1 MMTTMASLDYVEEYL
16 DKLKIPYFIIGV
28 EILQFINANKEQGNW
43 ETLITQFFD
52 NFFKIDFNQ
61 SFNQPMVIYYRD
73 VLTEEIV
80 ELLHNYI
87 RNQCGNIENIVFIT
101 TNAVGLKRYYTKFC
115 QLHSTKGFNVIE
127 VPWALWYDISVTTE
141 TVTHLSQLPKKE
153 SIQSLFSYYGGT
165 YELNPP
171 ERTIM
176 TLFASRYADIAH
188 VESMTGPAQWQKVE
202 NYLEYLSY
210 FSDVNSIKKYRLD
223 YNQSV
228 DNQSYIIPRLIKTD
242 LQILGEIFNRSGPQW
257 QVDSKSFFSLIR
269 ETSCTQNF
277 YNLSEK
283 TMRCFFH
290 GIAVLPTHGSDIIED
305 LEDMG
310 FIINSKFI
318 DYSYLKEEN
327 LFYRLHALGVQ
338 LDSMKQNLNFDD
350 LYESWVDNYDQFLY
364 NCNYLINNYK
374 TQTILPRLDN
384 YFK

>member
-1 MMTTMASLDYVEEYL
+1 MTTVARPDCVETYL
-16 DKLKIPYFIIGV
+16 DKLKIPYFIISV

-43 ETLITQFFD
+43 ESSITRFFD

-61 SFNQPMVIYYRD
+61 SFNQPMVIYYRE
-73 VLTEEIV
+73 VITEEIL

-87 RNQCGNIENIVFIT
+87 KNQCGNIENIVFLT
-101 TNAVGLKRYYTKFC
+101 TQGVGLKRYYATFC

-127 VPWALWYDISVTTE
+127 VPWALGHEAFVLTE
-141 TVTHLSQLPKKE
+141 AEHLYQLPKKE

-171 ERTIM
+171 ERSIM

-188 VESMTGPAQWQKVE
+188 VESAARPAEWQKVK

-210 FSDVNSIKKYRLD
+210 FGDVNSINEYQSD
-223 YNQSV
+223 YDRSV
-228 DNQSYIIPRLIKTD
+228 NNQSYIIPQLIKTD
-242 LQILGEIFNRSGPQW
+242 SYIYMEKFDRQGPQW
-257 QVDSKSFFSLIR
+257 QVDSKCFFSLIR

-283 TMRCFFH
+283 TIRCFFH
-290 GIAVLPTHGSDIIED
+290 GIAVLPTHGAHIIDD
-305 LEDMG
+305 LQDMG
-310 FIINSKFI
+310 FIINSKFV

-327 LFYRLHALGVQ
+327 LFYRLQALGTQ
-338 LDSMKQNLNFDD
+338 IDSIKQNLNFDD
-350 LYESWVDNYDQFLY
+350 LYEQWVDNYDQFSY
-364 NCNYLINNYK
+364 NCNYLLKNYK
-374 TQTILPRLDN
+374 TQTILPRLDS